1 MSKCTIS
8 DTDDSSDDESAN
20 ALTVINRARP
30 RSKVNYDSSLFIK
43 LNNVTFKD
51 IQKAE
56 KIIRFD
62 ARLGP
67 VIQIGRDLNNSGE
80 YGPKYRDFELEHT

>member
-1 MSKCTIS
+1 MYESSKSTIS
-8 DTDDSSDDESAN
+8 DTDDESAN

-67 VIQIGRDLNNSGE
+67 VLNICEALNFSWE
-80 YGPKYRDFELEHT
+80 PTIEFFLNMSP

>member
-1 MSKCTIS
+1 M
-8 DTDDSSDDESAN
+8 
-20 ALTVINRARP
+20 INRARP

-67 VIQIGRDLNNSGE
+67 VLKINA
-80 YGPKYRDFELEHT
+80 DFKRLQPINYSL

>member
-1 MSKCTIS
+1 M
-8 DTDDSSDDESAN
+8 
-20 ALTVINRARP
+20 INRARP

-67 VIQIGRDLNNSGE
+67 VLKINGDLN
-80 YGPKYRDFELEHT
+80 RL